1 VYLNKVWE
9 SEQELFTNNLDFPG
23 FFVATTRRNT
33 MSWFAHRPARNPPQ
47 PVPVTPPHRM

>member
-1 VYLNKVWE
+1 
-9 SEQELFTNNLDFPG
+9 
-23 FFVATTRRNT
+23 